1 MIFDA
6 HTHVHFPAYE
16 QDRNQVI
23 KRAQEAGVKMI
34 CVGTQFSTSE
44 SAIKLAEQYPN
55 DVWATAGFHPSHF
68 NDDWY
73 HDWKEQ
79 KSAAREKFDIKKL
92 KKLAE
97 HPKIVAIG
105 ECGLDYFRL
114 GVNRQA
120 EIERQQ
126 AAFLQMAALARDLK
140 KPLMIHCR
148 PSKDS
153 DDAYEDLLGILKEK
167 FCSAVGELKPI
178 AHFYNGSFTMTK
190 ELLEAG
196 FYFTF
201 GGVITFARDYDDVI
215 NYIPLDRI
223 LLETDAPYVA
233 PEPYRGKRNE
243 PAYVVEVAK
252 AIARIRGGDY
262 QKIIEATLKNT
273 LQIFNIRL

>member
-105 ECGLDYFRL
+105 ECGMDYFRIMKHET
-114 GVNRQA
+114 R
-120 EIERQQ
+120 IMKQQ
-126 AAFLQMAALARDLK
+126 HEVFSEQIRLAQELK
-140 KPLMIHCR
+140 KPLMVHCR
-148 PSKDS
+148 PSRGT
-153 DDAYEDLLGILKEK
+153 DDAYHDLLSLIHDSGFMLHVI
-167 FCSAVGELKPI
+167 V
-178 AHFYNGSFTMTK
+178 HFYVGSQ
-190 ELLEAG
+190 A
-196 FYFTF
+196 
-201 GGVITFARDYDDVI
+201 
-215 NYIPLDRI
+215 
-223 LLETDAPYVA
+223 
-233 PEPYRGKRNE
+233 
-243 PAYVVEVAK
+243 
-252 AIARIRGGDY
+252 
-262 QKIIEATLKNT
+262 
-273 LQIFNIRL
+273 

>member
-79 KSAAREKFDIKKL
+79 KSAAREKFDINKL

-126 AAFLQMAALARDLK
+126 AAFLQMAALARELK

-167 FCSAVGELKPI
+167 FSSAVGELKPI

-243 PAYVVEVAK
+243 PVYVVEVAK
-252 AIARIRGGDY
+252 AIANIRGDDY
-262 QKIIEATLKNT
+262 QKIIEVTLENT